1 MNFSRS
7 SEESL
12 DLSIMSGPSETCEIC
27 SFGFNIDH
35 ICLDVNQLNFNRLSL
50 QDFQLFPARQM
61 EELDYEEVIEY
72 NDEGEQDIV
81 EAELSIIDDLEES
94 NGYITLNFQSPPRQ
108 LAPPRRRSSTPDPT
122 RSRRSSIT
130 FDEFLENLMDDSM
143 DMPGLEHD
151 ATDESVA
158 AEAAADEAAVD
169 EAAADE
175 AAADEAAAD
184 EADYSE
190 WMEF

>member
-1 MNFSRS
+1 MDLSSS
-7 SEESL
+7 SEKSL
-12 DLSIMSGPSETCEIC
+12 DYSVMSGPSETCEIC
-27 SFGFNIDH
+27 SFGFKIDH
-35 ICLDVNQLNFNRLSL
+35 ICMDVNKLNFNRLSL
-50 QDFQLFPARQM
+50 EEFQLFPPRQM
-61 EELDYEEVIEY
+61 EELEYEEIVEF

-94 NGYITLNFQSPPRQ
+94 NGYITLTYQSPRQ
-108 LAPPRRRSSTPDPT
+108 LAPARRRSSTPDPT

-143 DMPGLEHD
+143 HMPGLEQD

-158 AEAAADEAAVD
+158 AEAAADQAVD
-169 EAAADE
+169 N
-175 AAADEAAAD
+175 
-184 EADYSE
+184 EADSSE